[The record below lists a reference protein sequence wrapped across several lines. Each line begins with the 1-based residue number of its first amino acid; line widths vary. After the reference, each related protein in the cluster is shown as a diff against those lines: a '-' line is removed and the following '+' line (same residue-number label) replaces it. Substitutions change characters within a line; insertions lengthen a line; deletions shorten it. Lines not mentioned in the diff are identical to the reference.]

1 MTLCRAGYTFECKAV
16 SAGGKSGPS
25 QEMATDLFNCNGAK
39 TRSDLS
45 LAMLLAV
52 LVCTG
57 LESRN
62 EIISDVSLA
71 MFLARV
77 VSFTFFL
84 RPDRATVGDS

>member
-1 MTLCRAGYTFECKAV
+1 MFAA
-16 SAGGKSGPS
+16 SAESRN
-25 QEMATDLFNCNGAK
+25 EII
-39 TRSDLS
+39 SDLSLAMFLAVFFLFFPSPEQRYIS

-71 MFLARV
+71 MFLAHFLV
-77 VSFTFFL
+77 FF
-84 RPDRATVGDS
+84 PISC